1 MIKSYHKHLLKNYL
15 DSLLQVSI
23 VFFSLIFILNIFEEV
38 SFFRE
43 TSSSFSYPLFIT
55 LLNTPSVFF
64 EISPFIFFISTQ
76 IFFINLLNK
85 NEINNYKYYGFTNF
99 KLISLITS
107 YSLVVGVIF
116 ILFFYNF
123 SAQLKFLYLDFKNDF
138 TEDDKYLAVV
148 TDNGLWIK
156 DEIDGYINIINAD
169 KIENDKLINVS
180 IVQFDKNF
188 NFIRSIDTKKA
199 DIKNFDWIISNA
211 NITSLEKTNIK
222 DENIIFKTNYSLK
235 RINELYS
242 DLTSLTLW
250 DLQKLKNDYR
260 KLGYSTLEVEI
271 HQQKIYSYFIYFS
284 IMTVLSSIIILNVGY
299 NKNKIFH
306 IILGILLS
314 VLIYYM
320 DFFLKTL
327 GENQKIPHLIA
338 VWFPIIILM
347 LICSIGLVRI
357 NEK

>member
-23 VFFSLIFILNIFEEV
+23 VFFCLIFILNIFEEV

-43 TSSSFSYPLFIT
+43 TNTGFGYPLFIT

-76 IFFINLLNK
+76 VFFINLLNK
-85 NEINNYKYYGFTNF
+85 NEINNYKYYGFNNL
-99 KLISLITS
+99 KLITLITS
-107 YSLVVGVIF
+107 YSLVVGIIF
-116 ILFFYNF
+116 VLLFYNF
-123 SAQLKFLYLDFKNDF
+123 SSQLKFLYLEFKNDF
-138 TEDDKYLAVV
+138 TEDNKYLAMV

-156 DEIDGYINIINAD
+156 DEVDGHINIINAD
-169 KIENDKLINVS
+169 KIEGNDLINVS
-180 IVQFDKNF
+180 IAQFDKDYNF
-188 NFIRSIDTKKA
+188 LKSLDAKRAN
-199 DIKNFDWIISNA
+199 IKNFNWVMENTNVA
-211 NITSLEKTNIK
+211 SLEYKNKK
-222 DENIIFKTNYSLK
+222 DEKIIFKTNFNLK

-250 DLQKLKNDYR
+250 DLQKLKNDYK

-271 HQQKIYSYFIYFS
+271 HQQKIYSFFIYFS
-284 IMTVLSSIIILNVGY
+284 IMTILSSIIMFNIGY
-299 NKNKIFH
+299 NKSKIFH

-327 GENQKIPHLIA
+327 GENQKIPYLIA
-338 VWFPIIILM
+338 VWFPLLILI
-347 LICSIGLVRI
+347 LISLVGLVRI

>member
-15 DSLLQVSI
+15 DALLQVSI
-23 VFFSLIFILNIFEEV
+23 IFFSLIFILNIFEEV

-43 TSSSFSYPLFIT
+43 TSSGFTYPLFIT

-99 KLISLITS
+99 KLISLIAS

-116 ILFFYNF
+116 IVFFYNF

-156 DEIDGYINIINAD
+156 DEIDDYINIINAD

-327 GENQKIPHLIA
+327 GENQKIPYLIA

-347 LICSIGLVRI
+347 LISSIGLVRI